1 MAVNAVAHILE
12 EKVHIAYFESI
23 FGIGE
28 IFYFI
33 KLYLG
38 YIYAAAVI
46 FILGKHPVAVHI
58 RAAAYRYIF
67 RLIGCAVFTTGKL
80 SAFSTYGSGE
90 ESVNVTAPPDA
101 FAD

>member
-1 MAVNAVAHILE
+1 MAINAVAHILE

-46 FILGKHPVAVHI
+46 FILGNTPSL
-58 RAAAYRYIF
+58 Y
-67 RLIGCAVFTTGKL
+67 T
-80 SAFSTYGSGE
+80 
-90 ESVNVTAPPDA
+90 
-101 FAD
+101 